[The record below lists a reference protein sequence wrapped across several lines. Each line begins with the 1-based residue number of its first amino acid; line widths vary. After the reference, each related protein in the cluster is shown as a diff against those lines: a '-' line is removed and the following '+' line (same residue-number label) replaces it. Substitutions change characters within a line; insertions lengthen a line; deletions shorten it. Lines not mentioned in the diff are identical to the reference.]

1 MSYQDEMEFLKEQ
14 LNKNKCKILNPH
26 RAKEVLKA
34 FGVIK
39 IMVGKSDEETTVEI
53 LGGALEAGDVAIRIV
68 TPNFTVYDTSKFADI
83 IQTADD
89 VDVYPTADDRIKV
102 DIHFQ
107 NAYYVQTL

>member
-14 LNKNKCKILNPH
+14 LNKNKCKILNPY

-39 IMVGKSDEETTVEI
+39 TMVGKSDEETTVEI
-53 LGGALEAGDVAIRIV
+53 LEGALEAGDVAIRIV
-68 TPNFTVYDTSKFADI
+68 TSNFTAYDTSKFADI

-89 VDVYPTADDRIKV
+89 VDIYPTADDRIKV